1 MYKYIRIFGL
11 LVTMIFCTTLV
22 RAEILEIY
30 TWKPYAGKSSELL
43 ADMQEAAAIHSA
55 LGIGVTISA
64 LGLGTASDFDYV
76 LSYENMESWG
86 RLNDAAV
93 NDESWTTFFQKFSDN
108 PSGELVQSFMMTNH
122 DAQVTSNPFSSTG
135 SVVGFFRWTPVP
147 GLAGS
152 EALRQGFATAKKIHE
167 RLGATVSSYQINN
180 GQDGV
185 SDMLYLLIFDNYSHM
200 ARVNT
205 AMAQD
210 LEWIEFQKAIDAQPN
225 SAATLKLSGIAQMA
239 GSY

>member
-1 MYKYIRIFGL
+1 MYKHIRIFGL

-43 ADMQEAAAIHSA
+43 ADMQEAAEIHSA

-93 NDESWTTFFQKFSDN
+93 NDENWTTFFQKFSDN
-108 PSGELVQSFMMTNH
+108 PSGELRFKIILTDPLGFCLH
-122 DAQVTSNPFSSTG
+122 IIPFILAFSST
-135 SVVGFFRWTPVP
+135 
-147 GLAGS
+147 
-152 EALRQGFATAKKIHE
+152 
-167 RLGATVSSYQINN
+167 SS
-180 GQDGV
+180 
-185 SDMLYLLIFDNYSHM
+185 
-200 ARVNT
+200 RV
-205 AMAQD
+205 
-210 LEWIEFQKAIDAQPN
+210 IGP
-225 SAATLKLSGIAQMA
+225 
-239 GSY
+239 